1 MYVIIDIFVLLML
14 TSYTDI
20 LRKDIITTAQDL
32 GQNLLQFFITK
43 FK

>member
-14 TSYTDI
+14 MSYKDI
-20 LRKDIITTAQDL
+20 LREDIITTAQDL
-32 GQNLLQFFITK
+32 GQNFLQFFIIK